1 MLDYEKFRKDRDELD
16 AKIAA
21 AALEYEQELRGKPIN
36 VLTLEEIGVLYDL
49 NENFKGNDV
58 NADKL
63 RQYAALK
70 EAAAEFLSTCDEA
83 VQLTESAPSAKMLN
97 AVIRLDVKAITTMS
111 KTEAGLLAEALK
123 LADFVVIS
131 LVDDCIRYSFSV
143 EKIWK
148 AHKRKE

>member
-36 VLTLEEIGVLYDL
+36 ELTPEEIGALYDL
-49 NENFKGNDV
+49 NENFRGKNV

-70 EAAAEFLSTCDEA
+70 EAVTEFLSACDEA
-83 VQLTESAPSAKMLN
+83 AQLTESAPNAKMLN
-97 AVIRLDVKAITTMS
+97 AVIRLDVKAITTMN
-111 KTEAGLLAEALK
+111 KTEAGLLTEALN
-123 LADFVVIS
+123 LADFVVVS

-148 AHKRKE
+148 SQEKE

>member
-1 MLDYEKFRKDRDELD
+1 MLDYEIFRKDRDELD

-36 VLTLEEIGVLYDL
+36 ELMPEEIGALYDL
-49 NENFKGNDV
+49 NENFRGNDV

-63 RQYAALK
+63 RQYADLK
-70 EAAAEFLSTCDEA
+70 EAMTEFLSACDEA

-97 AVIRLDVKAITTMS
+97 AVIRLDVKAITTMN
-111 KTEAGLLAEALK
+111 KTEAGLLAEALN
-123 LADFVVIS
+123 LADFVVVS

-143 EKIWK
+143 EKIRK

>member
-1 MLDYEKFRKDRDELD
+1 MLDFEQYRKDRDELD

-36 VLTLEEIGVLYDL
+36 VLTPEEIGALCDL

-70 EAAAEFLSTCDEA
+70 EAVAEFLSACDEA

-97 AVIRLDVKAITTMS
+97 AVIRLDVKAITTMN
-111 KTEAGLLAEALK
+111 KTEAGLLAKALK
-123 LADFVVIS
+123 LADFMVVS

-148 AHKRKE
+148 SQKKE